1 LRRGRDQGFASVQ
14 TLRLH
19 LLLNSE
25 APAVRQ
31 GAEWWLQQSGGA

>member
-1 LRRGRDQGFASVQ
+1 MARNQGSASVQ

-19 LLLNSE
+19 LLVNSE

-31 GAEWWLQQSGGA
+31 GAEMWLQQSVER